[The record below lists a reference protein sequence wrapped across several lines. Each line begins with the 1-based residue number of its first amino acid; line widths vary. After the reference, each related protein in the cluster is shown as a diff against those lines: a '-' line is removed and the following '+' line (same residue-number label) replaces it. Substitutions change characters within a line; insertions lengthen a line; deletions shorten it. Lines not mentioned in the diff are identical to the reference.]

1 MKVLLKRLISYS
13 LKLKTQMSRLID
25 KIKPEVLRALERHV
39 KLQYPTSHRLILVS
53 LNSVK
58 EYRDLTIEQVGNLL
72 TFLPRELHPNG
83 RVDFYFGDYLL
94 TEKNQVK

>member
-1 MKVLLKRLISYS
+1 
-13 LKLKTQMSRLID
+13 MSKLID
-25 KIKPEVLRALERHV
+25 KIKPEVLTALERHC
-39 KLQYPTSHRLILVS
+39 KLQYPTSHRMILVS

-72 TFLPRELHPNG
+72 TFLPTELHPNG

-94 TEKNQVK
+94 TKKHQVK

>member
-1 MKVLLKRLISYS
+1 
-13 LKLKTQMSRLID
+13 MSRLID
-25 KIKPEVLRALERHV
+25 KIKPEVLRALERHC
-39 KLQYPTSHRLILVS
+39 KPQYPTSHRLILVS

-58 EYRDLTIEQVGNLL
+58 EYRDLTIEQVGTLL

-94 TEKNQVK
+94 TKKHQVK

>member
-1 MKVLLKRLISYS
+1 MKTMTK
-13 LKLKTQMSRLID
+13 LID
-25 KIKPEVLRALERHV
+25 KIKPEVLRALDRHC
-39 KLQYPTSHRLILVS
+39 KPQYPTSHRMILVS

-72 TFLPRELHPNG
+72 TFLPQELHPNG

-94 TEKNQVK
+94 TEKTK

>member
-1 MKVLLKRLISYS
+1 M
-13 LKLKTQMSRLID
+13 RLID
-25 KIKPEVLRALERHV
+25 KIKPEVLRALERHC
-39 KLQYPTSHRLILVS
+39 KLEYPTSHRLILVS

-58 EYRDLTIEQVGNLL
+58 EYRDLTIEQVGTLL

-94 TEKNQVK
+94 TKNTK